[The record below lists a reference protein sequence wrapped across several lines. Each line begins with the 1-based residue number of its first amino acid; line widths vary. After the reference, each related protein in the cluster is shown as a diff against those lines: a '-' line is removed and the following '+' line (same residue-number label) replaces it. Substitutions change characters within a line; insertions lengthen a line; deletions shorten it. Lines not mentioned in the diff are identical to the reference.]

1 MEKARAIIVMVIAYS
16 FSIIAMGNVYDIIM
30 FIILSCL
37 TDLGERIAVLGRNSF
52 SFDDIDKYYSIP
64 IIGNIIICLDTS
76 HVGIFI
82 QYIHDHMFF
91 LWSHPDMTD
100 ETEISFID
108 IQIYHV
114 YKVK

>member
-1 MEKARAIIVMVIAYS
+1 MCCPPTTAPSTQKRVMEKARAIIVMVVAYS

-30 FIILSCL
+30 FLILSCL

-82 QYIHDHMFF
+82 QYIHDYMFF
-91 LWSHPDMTD
+91 L
-100 ETEISFID
+100 
-108 IQIYHV
+108 
-114 YKVK
+114 